1 MAKVHK
7 KIVIMGATSG
17 IGLRLAVTLASKG
30 WTVGAAGRK
39 LAVLEKLKSKFPT
52 VVEIEQI
59 DIKEKDAPK
68 KLIRLIRKLG
78 GMDIYFHDSG
88 VGYEN
93 VSLEIAEEVNTLETN
108 VVGFARMIATAYH
121 YYRLTGFHGQ
131 IAAITSVAGT
141 KGYGPLAS
149 YSSSKKF
156 GQTYLW
162 ALDQLA
168 RQEGVD
174 VAFTDIRPGWV
185 RTPLLENSRNYPM
198 CMNMNQVVRSIIR
211 ALLHETRVKTIDWR
225 WNILS
230 KIWDFIPYCL
240 WVNMSPSV
248 SSPASPSQEK
258 KNAKMSAD
266 KF

>member
-141 KGYGPLAS
+141 KGYGPPCVLFLIKEIRTDLSVGPRPAGTPGGS
-149 YSSSKKF
+149 
-156 GQTYLW
+156 GCGVHRHQTW
-162 ALDQLA
+162 MGA
-168 RQEGVD
+168 
-174 VAFTDIRPGWV
+174 
-185 RTPLLENSRNYPM
+185 
-198 CMNMNQVVRSIIR
+198 
-211 ALLHETRVKTIDWR
+211 H
-225 WNILS
+225 
-230 KIWDFIPYCL
+230 
-240 WVNMSPSV
+240 
-248 SSPASPSQEK
+248 SPA
-258 KNAKMSAD
+258 
-266 KF
+266 